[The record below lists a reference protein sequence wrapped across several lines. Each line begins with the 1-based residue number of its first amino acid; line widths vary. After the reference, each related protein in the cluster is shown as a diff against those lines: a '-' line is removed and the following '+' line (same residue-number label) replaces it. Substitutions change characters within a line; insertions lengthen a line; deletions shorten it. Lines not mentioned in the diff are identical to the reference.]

1 MSNTIIKAKIYEQF
15 QQKIKVKIAWM
26 EEILEYNNCKYVLL
40 GVETIED
47 AETVI
52 KHFDE
57 LNKTKIIAKVL
68 FKK

>member
-1 MSNTIIKAKIYEQF
+1 
-15 QQKIKVKIAWM
+15 M

-40 GVETIED
+40 GVDSIDD

-57 LNKTKIIAKVL
+57 LNKPKTIAKV
-68 FKK
+68 FFFRIKFF